1 MSPIRLA
8 DLDSDSDRPDSP
20 SLSQDGS
27 EPMLH
32 DRPCGSTYPR
42 TDGKWAIGD
51 EVNEPVAIVGIGI
64 SMSLFPF
71 IETVY

>member
-8 DLDSDSDRPDSP
+8 DLDSDSDRSDSP
-20 SLSQDGS
+20 SFSQDDN

-32 DRPCGSTYPR
+32 NRPGGPTYPR
-42 TDGKWAIGD
+42 SDGKWAIGD
-51 EVNEPVAIVGIGI
+51 EVNEPVAIVGIGT